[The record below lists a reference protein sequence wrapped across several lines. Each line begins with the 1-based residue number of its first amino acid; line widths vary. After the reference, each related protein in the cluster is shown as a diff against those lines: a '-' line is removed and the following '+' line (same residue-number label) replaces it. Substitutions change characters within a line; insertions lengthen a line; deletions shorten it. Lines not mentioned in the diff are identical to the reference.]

1 MSIPGDA
8 LHETWDSVYALSL
21 KLANQIADDCV
32 KSGQQFDAIVVV
44 PRGSYYPVNI
54 IAREFGFGSTEL
66 LHACIS
72 SYAQPGQQKEQI
84 ELGQM
89 PTAQQI
95 KGKDLLII
103 EEVCET
109 GKTLQFLV
117 DHLHKQGARAVKVG
131 TLHYK
136 PSRSQTGYVPDWYAT
151 KTDRWIV
158 YPWEEREEQGL
169 NSPVRRRH

>member
-1 MSIPGDA
+1 MYYPSDA

-21 KLANQIADDCV
+21 KLADQIAGDCV
-32 KSGQQFDAIVVV
+32 KQSIQFDALVVV

-54 IAREFGFGSTEL
+54 IAREFGFESTQL
-66 LHACIS
+66 IHACIS
-72 SYAQPGQQKEQI
+72 SYSKPGAQKAKF

-89 PTAQQI
+89 PTTEEV
-95 KGKDLLII
+95 KDKDLLII

-109 GKTLQFLV
+109 GQTLRFLV
-117 DHLHKQGARAVKVG
+117 DHLIQIGAKSVRVG

-169 NSPVRRRH
+169 NSPVRRR